1 MAVQQNDTIVK
12 SEVVSIFKTNLLAAM
27 YSGAKGSNN
36 MPKFTQ
42 SAGGITTAA
51 GTSRV
56 WTTPN
61 AIDAGQLDPTSYP
74 SVSIPNT
81 IVTAADTYNALKTIV
96 DNLTKIRYYTSNWYY
111 QQNDTLSLVET
122 QSGTAVFKATIP
134 ALTAYSSA
142 TKTDGYSGWN
152 RVIEGQGQTV
162 TQSAKLTVTLSVTNP
177 FVQNNQ
183 AKANQVQPYTLN
195 NTLFKRLFDAWAVYR
210 NKRIT
215 YTYYTC
221 HSNCHSNWVN
231 SRSRR

>member
-1 MAVQQNDTIVK
+1 MAVVQDNLIVK
-12 SEVVSIFKTNLLAAM
+12 NEVVNIFKTNLLAAM

-36 MPKFTQ
+36 MPKFTKT
-42 SAGGITTAA
+42 AGGITTKA

-56 WTTPN
+56 WTKPN
-61 AIDAGQLDPTSYP
+61 AIDATQLDPTTYP
-74 SVSIPNT
+74 SINIPNT
-81 IVTAADTYNALKTIV
+81 IVSAADTYNALKTIV

-111 QQNDTLSLVET
+111 QQNDALGLIET
-122 QSGTAVFKATIP
+122 QTGTAVFKATVP
-134 ALTAYSSA
+134 GLSSYSSA
-142 TKTDGYSGWN
+142 TKVDGYSGWN
-152 RVIEGQGQTV
+152 RTIQDQGSTV
-162 TQSAKLTVTLSVTNP
+162 TQSVKITFTLSVTNP
-177 FVQNNQ
+177 FIQNNE

-221 HSNCHSNWVN
+221 HSNCHSDWTN